1 MIYFDFPRPCRLNR
15 FGWLTPVIRLAG
27 QLIPSQALANNL
39 FHHDVEAV
47 AVVHLAIV
55 AAENLFVKITKQ
67 VKRFD
72 RNICALQAALYQTP
86 EILHP
91 VSVDF
96 TAHVFNGV
104 VYHSVLELVQTFIR
118 IEGIG

>member
-1 MIYFDFPRPCRLNR
+1 MLFRS
-15 FGWLTPVIRLAG
+15 
-27 QLIPSQALANNL
+27 QLDTLQIA
-39 FHHDVEAV
+39 
-47 AVVHLAIV
+47 
-55 AAENLFVKITKQ
+55 
-67 VKRFD
+67 